1 LIINSLF
8 GNIRKNEI
16 KTTVIIAGQ
25 EVAMKA
31 NTNPAK
37 GMRDITPQEKEIRD
51 YVEGVIV
58 NTYKQSGFEII
69 ETPVV
74 ENIENLVGSKGGENL
89 KLIFKILKRGEKL
102 DFSKGELSEEDLA
115 DLGLRYD
122 LTVPLSRFYCNN
134 KANLPAVFKALQVG
148 NVFRAERAQ
157 KGRYRSFKQCDIDII
172 GDGTKA
178 AELELIAT
186 TAKALNALG
195 VNDFV
200 VRFNDRRVLKAVI
213 TSCGFT
219 EAEFDSVCIVVDKLD
234 KIGMEG
240 IQKELRE
247 KQYNDEAITKLVD
260 ALKSMNEKGTES
272 LSEYGVS
279 EDVVKEVK
287 EILES
292 SRRYAGDKYDVE
304 FDFTLI
310 RGMGYYTGS
319 IFEVAYKDLGYSI
332 AGGGRYDEMVGN
344 FIGEKIPAIGFSIGF
359 ERLVNQLME
368 EKFRVPG
375 QEKVV
380 MLYESGDDYIDVMKK
395 ADELR
400 EQGYVVSLFGKA
412 KKLSKQL
419 NQFTEYGFNKFAVYG
434 GEETELKDLSAN

>member
-1 LIINSLF
+1 
-8 GNIRKNEI
+8 
-16 KTTVIIAGQ
+16 
-25 EVAMKA
+25 MKA
-31 NTNPAK
+31 NLNPAK

-51 YVEGVIV
+51 YVENLII
-58 NTYKQSGFEII
+58 NTYKQCGFELI

-74 ENIENLVGSKGGENL
+74 ENIENLIGSKGGENL

-102 DFSKGELSEEDLA
+102 DFSKDGLTEDDLA

-134 KANLPAVFKALQVG
+134 KAKLPTVFKALQVG

-178 AELELIAT
+178 AELELITT
-186 TAKALNALG
+186 TAKALNALDIT
-195 VNDFV
+195 DFK

-213 TSCGFT
+213 LNCGFT
-219 EAEFDSVCIVVDKLD
+219 EDEFDGVCIVVDKLD
-234 KIGMEG
+234 KVGMSGVE
-240 IQKELRE
+240 KELQQ
-247 KQYNDEAITKLVD
+247 KSYNADCINKIMEALENI
-260 ALKSMNEKGTES
+260 NNNGTSS
-272 LSEYGVS
+272 LRNYGVDDEIVS
-279 EDVVKEVK
+279 EVE
-287 EILES
+287 EILNDV
-292 SRRYAGDKYDVE
+292 RAYANGKYDIE

-319 IFEVAYKDLGYSI
+319 IFEIAYKSLGYSI

-344 FIGEKIPAIGFSIGF
+344 MIGQKIPAIGFSIGF
-359 ERLVNQLME
+359 ERLVNQLMD
-368 EKFRVPG
+368 EKFKVPNM
-375 QEKVV
+375 QKVALLFEK
-380 MLYESGDDYIDVMKK
+380 ENSYIEVIKK

-400 EQGYVVSLFGKA
+400 DQGYTVSINEKA

-419 NQFTEYGFNKFAVYG
+419 NQLEEYGFNKYALYNGVD
-434 GEETELKDLSAN
+434 TEIKDFVNN

>member
-1 LIINSLF
+1 
-8 GNIRKNEI
+8 
-16 KTTVIIAGQ
+16 
-25 EVAMKA
+25 MKV

-58 NTYKQSGFEII
+58 NTYKQSGFELI

-74 ENIENLVGSKGGENL
+74 ENIENLIGSKGGENL

-102 DFSKGELSEEDLA
+102 DFSKGELAEEDLA

-134 KANLPAVFKALQVG
+134 RANLPSVFKALQVG

-195 VNDFV
+195 VKDFV
-200 VRFNDRRVLKAVI
+200 VRFNDRRVLKSVI
-213 TSCGFT
+213 LECGFT
-219 EAEFDSVCIVVDKLD
+219 EEEFDGVCIVVDKLD
-234 KIGMEG
+234 KVGMKGVE
-240 IQKELRE
+240 KELQE
-247 KQYNDEAITKLVD
+247 KSYVPDPIAKLMK
-260 ALKSMNEKGTES
+260 ALESINEKGTEC
-272 LSEYGVS
+272 LLEYGVP
-279 EDVVKEVK
+279 EDVVNEVK
-287 EILES
+287 DVLES
-292 SRRYAGDKYDVE
+292 SREYAGGKYDIE

-319 IFEVAYKDLGYSI
+319 IFEIAYRDLGYSI

-359 ERLVNQLME
+359 ERLVNQLMD
-368 EKFRVPG
+368 EKFKVPDR
-375 QEKVV
+375 EKVV
-380 MLYESGDDYIDVMKK
+380 LLYDESDRYIDVMKK
-395 ADELR
+395 ADEFR
-400 EQGYVVSLFGKA
+400 EQGYTVSIFEKA
-412 KKLSKQL
+412 RKIGKQL
-419 NQFTEYGFNKFAVYG
+419 NQFTEYGFNKFAIYSKEG
-434 GEETELKDLSAN
+434 TELKDLSSN

>member
-1 LIINSLF
+1 
-8 GNIRKNEI
+8 
-16 KTTVIIAGQ
+16 
-25 EVAMKA
+25 MKV

-37 GMRDITPQEKEIRD
+37 GMRDITPQEKEVRD

-58 NTYKQSGFEII
+58 NTYKQSGFELI

-74 ENIENLVGSKGGENL
+74 ENIENLIGSKGGENL

-102 DFSKGELSEEDLA
+102 DFTKEISEDDLV

-134 KANLPAVFKALQVG
+134 KSNLPSVFKAMQVG

-186 TAKALNALG
+186 TANALTALD
-195 VNDFV
+195 VKNFV

-213 TSCGFT
+213 TSCGFI
-219 EAEFDSVCIVVDKLD
+219 EEEFDGVCIVVDKLD
-234 KIGMEG
+234 KVGMDGVE
-240 IQKELRE
+240 KELQSKGYRAASIE
-247 KQYNDEAITKLVD
+247 NLMK
-260 ALKSMNEKGTES
+260 ALKSINERKTEC
-272 LSEYGVS
+272 LLEYGVP
-279 EDVVKEVK
+279 EDVVNDVS

-292 SRRYAGDKYDVE
+292 SREYANGKYDVE

-319 IFEVAYKDLGYSI
+319 IFEIAYKDLGYSI

-368 EKFRVPG
+368 ENFKVPNK
-375 QEKVV
+375 QKVV
-380 MLYESGDDYIDVMKK
+380 LLFESGEKYIDVMKK
-395 ADELR
+395 ADEIR
-400 EQGYVVSLFGKA
+400 EQGYTVSIFEKA
-412 KKLSKQL
+412 KKLGKQL
-419 NQFTEYGFNKFAVYG
+419 NQFAEYGYNKFAIYSKD
-434 GEETELKDLSAN
+434 ETELKDLS

>member
-1 LIINSLF
+1 
-8 GNIRKNEI
+8 
-16 KTTVIIAGQ
+16 
-25 EVAMKA
+25 MKI

-58 NTYKQSGFEII
+58 NTYKQNGFELI

-74 ENIENLVGSKGGENL
+74 ENIENLIGSKGGENL

-102 DFSKGELSEEDLA
+102 NFSSGELSEEQLA

-134 KANLPAVFKALQVG
+134 KANLPSVFKALQVG

-172 GDGTKA
+172 GDKTKS

-186 TAKALNALG
+186 TAKALTALD
-195 VNDFV
+195 VKDFV

-213 TSCGFT
+213 TNCGFS
-219 EAEFDSVCIVVDKLD
+219 EEEFDGVCIVVDKLD
-234 KIGMEG
+234 KVGMEG
-240 IQKELRE
+240 VEKELQSKE
-247 KQYNDEAITKLVD
+247 YNALPITNLMES
-260 ALKSMNEKGTES
+260 LKSINENGTGC
-272 LSEYGVS
+272 LLEYGVP
-279 EDVVKEVK
+279 EEVVNEIKD
-287 EILES
+287 ILEC
-292 SRRYAGDKYDVE
+292 SREYANSKYDIE

-319 IFEVAYKDLGYSI
+319 IFEIAYKDLGYSI

-359 ERLVNQLME
+359 ERLVNQLMD
-368 EKFRVPG
+368 EKFKVPN
-375 QEKVV
+375 QEKVI
-380 MLYESGDDYIDVMKK
+380 LLFEPSDKYIDVMKK
-395 ADELR
+395 ADEFR
-400 EQGYVVSLFGKA
+400 EQGYTVSIFEKA
-412 KKLSKQL
+412 KKLGKQL
-419 NQFTEYGFNKFAVYG
+419 NQFAEYGYNKFAVYTK
-434 GEETELKDLSAN
+434 EETELKDLS

>member
-1 LIINSLF
+1 
-8 GNIRKNEI
+8 
-16 KTTVIIAGQ
+16 
-25 EVAMKA
+25 MKV
-31 NTNPAK
+31 NLNPAK

-58 NTYKQSGFEII
+58 NTYKQSGFELI

-74 ENIENLVGSKGGENL
+74 ENIENLIGSKGGENL

-102 DFSKGELSEEDLA
+102 DFAKEGLTEEDLA

-134 KANLPAVFKALQVG
+134 RASLPSVFKALQVG

-172 GDGTKA
+172 GEGTKA

-186 TAKALNALG
+186 TAKALTALN
-195 VNDFV
+195 VTDFV

-213 TSCGFT
+213 LNCGFS
-219 EAEFDSVCIVVDKLD
+219 EEEFDGVCIIVDKLD
-234 KIGMEG
+234 KVGLSGVE
-240 IQKELRE
+240 KEMIE
-247 KQYNDEAITKLVD
+247 KNYNSDSVGKLIK
-260 ALKSMNEKGTES
+260 ALESINEKGTAS
-272 LSEYGVS
+272 LEEYGVP
-279 EDVVKEVK
+279 EDVVKDVE
-287 EILES
+287 EILNES
-292 SRRYAGDKYDVE
+292 RDFANGKYDVE

-319 IFEVAYKDLGYSI
+319 IFEIAYKNLGYSI

-344 FIGEKIPAIGFSIGF
+344 FIGERIPAIGFSIGF
-359 ERLVNQLME
+359 ERLVNQLMD
-368 EKFRVPG
+368 EKFKVPNL
-375 QEKVV
+375 EKLVL
-380 MLYESGDDYIDVMKK
+380 LYESSDRYVDVLKK

-400 EQGYVVSLFGKA
+400 AAGYTVAVYEKA
-412 KKLSKQL
+412 KKLGKQL
-419 NQFTEYGFNKFAVYG
+419 NQFTDYGYNKFAVYSP
-434 GEETELKDLSAN
+434 EETEVKDLSSN

>member
-1 LIINSLF
+1 
-8 GNIRKNEI
+8 
-16 KTTVIIAGQ
+16 
-25 EVAMKA
+25 MKA
-31 NTNPAK
+31 NLNPAK
-37 GMRDITPQEKEIRD
+37 GMRDITPREKEIRD

-58 NTYKQSGFEII
+58 NTYKKSGFELI

-74 ENIENLVGSKGGENL
+74 ENIENLVGSDGGENL
-89 KLIFKILKRGEKL
+89 KLIYKILKRGDKL
-102 DFSKGELSEEDLA
+102 NLDKQVLLSEDDLA

-134 KANLPAVFKALQVG
+134 RASLPTVFKALQVG

-186 TAKALNALG
+186 TAKALTALN
-195 VNDFV
+195 VTDFV

-213 TSCGFT
+213 LNCGFT
-219 EAEFDSVCIVVDKLD
+219 DEEFDGVCIIVDKLD
-234 KIGMEG
+234 KIGMTG
-240 IQKELRE
+240 VKKELVN
-247 KQYNDEAITKLVD
+247 YNNTSVEKLVE
-260 ALKSMNEKGTES
+260 ALENINEKGTDCLE
-272 LSEYGVS
+272 EYGVPK
-279 EDVVKEVK
+279 EVVLEVK
-287 EILES
+287 EILEDS
-292 SRRYAGDKYDVE
+292 NIYANGKYDVL

-319 IFEVAYKDLGYSI
+319 IFEIAYKNLGYSI

-368 EKFRVPG
+368 ENFKVPDL
-375 QEKVV
+375 EKVV
-380 MLYESGDDYIDVMKK
+380 LLYEPTDRYIDVLAK
-395 ADELR
+395 AENIR
-400 EQGYVVSLFGKA
+400 ESGYSVSVYEKA
-412 KKLSKQL
+412 KKLGKQL
-419 NQFTEYGFNKFAVYG
+419 NQFQGYGYSKFAVYNKD
-434 GEETELKDLSAN
+434 ETELKDLN